1 MNKGAD
7 FGSRYPTEGETE
19 VMDED
24 QESLASIM
32 MLLAVPPTAEE
43 QIEADML
50 EEIAI
55 EATASRIAGL
65 AQNDSKL

>member
-1 MNKGAD
+1 MTDKN
-7 FGSRYPTEGETE
+7 
-19 VMDED
+19 